1 MAETTADVRRD
12 IEMTR
17 ERMSDTLAQLERK
30 MNLTQ
35 MVKDHPWPALAVAF
49 GAGVLLSGSRADV
62 KAAAA
67 TVAATQGASGRLAP
81 VLDDLVANVMTGVT
95 QAFQDRVVSLVEEI
109 KEAIGAPSGPSGS
122 RQFAGNAGAGGFGGS
137 RQPSAAGSQQ
147 FGEAAASS
155 SATSEG
161 WAPQSASAE
170 RHTAFGGESPNAA
183 GGNRSLGAMEG
194 QGSGGWGTPRAD
206 RLSLAEARPRGGT
219 TPVVPPRVAFPGSDR
234 TRLARWPGFP
244 SVAATPHIGV
254 VHEPQRRFV

>member
-194 QGSGGWGTPRAD
+194 QGPGGWGTPRAD
-206 RLSLAEARPRGGT
+206 
-219 TPVVPPRVAFPGSDR
+219 
-234 TRLARWPGFP
+234 
-244 SVAATPHIGV
+244 
-254 VHEPQRRFV
+254 